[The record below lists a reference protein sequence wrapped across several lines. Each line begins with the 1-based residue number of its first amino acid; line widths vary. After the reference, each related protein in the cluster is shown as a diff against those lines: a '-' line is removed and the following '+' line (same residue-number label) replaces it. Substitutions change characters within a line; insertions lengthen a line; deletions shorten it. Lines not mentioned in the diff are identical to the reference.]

1 MHYSIYTQTRK
12 RVKMT
17 TQLSHGTELR
27 NKVLEGVNILADY
40 VATTLGP
47 KGQNVLIHQKDR
59 RPFVTKDGVTVAQ
72 NVNFEDPHMNAGAE
86 VVKQVSAMTNS
97 EAGDGTTTSTVLARE
112 ILNQANKYIAS
123 GTSPIEIKRG
133 LELCLAQAFSEISD
147 LSEPISSAEDVKNI
161 AKISANNDETIGNL
175 VATAVDKVGKNG
187 TVTIEEA
194 RSLETSLDLVEGFR
208 FDSGYAATAFV
219 TDDRRGVCRYENP
232 MFFIT
237 DTKVDQVKQI
247 LPALELAAREGRP
260 FIIVA
265 EEVEGQALAALIM
278 NTVRGSMKVAA
289 IKAPRYGEERRA
301 IMNDLAISTGA
312 KFFQQSL
319 GHNLTE
325 VSLVD
330 FGKAATVEITK
341 NTTTVVDGEGDYE
354 KVDETIEKIKV
365 EIQQTDDI
373 HEAGRLQDRVTRLS
387 SGVAIIRVG
396 ASSEVEMIEKKHRI
410 EDALEAVRSA
420 QQEGI
425 VPGGG
430 MTLLRASTS
439 IAPNF
444 PTEEQSAALSIFR
457 AALQAPFKTMAENS
471 GLSPDVAILTAK
483 ANSNNPWDGID
494 FSTGEKVN
502 LKTSGVLDPAKVT
515 RCALKNAVSVAGTL
529 LLTNHSIV
537 HQ

>member
-1 MHYSIYTQTRK
+1 
-12 RVKMT
+12 MT

-27 NKVLEGVNILADY
+27 NKVLEGVNTLADY

-47 KGQNVLIHQKDR
+47 KGQNVLIHKKDT

-72 NVNFEDPHMNAGAE
+72 NINFEDPHINAGAE
-86 VVKQVSAMTNS
+86 VVKQVSAMTNA

-112 ILNQANKYIAS
+112 LLVQANKHISS

-133 LELCLAQAFSEISD
+133 LELCLKHAFEEISNIA
-147 LSEPISSAEDVKNI
+147 EPISSAEDVKHI
-161 AKISANNDETIGNL
+161 ATISANNDEIVGNL

-208 FDSGYAATAFV
+208 FNSGYAATAFV
-219 TDDRRGVCRYENP
+219 TDDRRAVCRYENP
-232 MFFIT
+232 MFLIT
-237 DTKVDQVKQI
+237 DTKVDQVNQI
-247 LPALELAAREGRP
+247 LPALEIAAREGRP

-278 NTVRGSMKVAA
+278 NTMRGSMKVAA

-301 IMNDLAISTGA
+301 IMSDLAVATGA
-312 KFFQQSL
+312 KFFQQSR
-319 GHNLTE
+319 GDVLTE
-325 VSLVD
+325 VGLTD
-330 FGKAATVEITK
+330 FGKASTVEITK
-341 NTTTVVDGEGDYE
+341 NDTTVVDGEGDYQKIE
-354 KVDETIEKIKV
+354 ETIEKIKAEV
-365 EIQQTDDI
+365 QQTEDI
-373 HEAGRLQDRVTRLS
+373 HEAGRLQDRITRLS
-387 SGVAIIRVG
+387 SAVAIIRVG

-430 MTLLRASTS
+430 MTLLRMANA

-444 PTEEQSAALSIFR
+444 PTEEQGSALSIFR
-457 AALQAPFKTMAENS
+457 RALQAPFRTMATNAGIS
-471 GLSPDVAILTAK
+471 ADVAILGVE
-483 ANSNNPWDGID
+483 SGSSDPWSGMN
-494 FSTGEKVN
+494 FATGQKSN
-502 LKTSGVLDPAKVT
+502 LKLEGILDPAKVT

-537 HQ
+537 HC

>member
-1 MHYSIYTQTRK
+1 
-12 RVKMT
+12 MT

-27 NKVLEGVNILADY
+27 NKVLDGVNTLADY

-47 KGQNVLIHQKDR
+47 KGQNVLIHQKGR

-112 ILNQANKYIAS
+112 ILNQANKHIAS

-133 LELCLAQAFSEISD
+133 LEQCLEQATKIIEEMSQ
-147 LSEPISSAEDVKNI
+147 PISSADDVRHI
-161 AKISANNDETIGNL
+161 ATISANNDEIIGNL

-194 RSLETSLDLVEGFR
+194 RSLDTSLDLVEGFR

-219 TDDRRGVCRYENP
+219 TDDRRAVCRYESP
-232 MFFIT
+232 MFLIT
-237 DTKVDQVKQI
+237 DSKISQVNQV
-247 LPALELAAREGRP
+247 LPSLEIAAREGRP
-260 FIIVA
+260 FVIVA
-265 EEVEGQALAALIM
+265 DEVEGQALAALIM
-278 NTVRGSMKVAA
+278 NTMRGSMKVAA
-289 IKAPRYGEERRA
+289 VKAPRYGEERRA
-301 IMNDLAISTGA
+301 IMNALAISTGA
-312 KFFQQSL
+312 KFFQQSM
-319 GHNLTE
+319 GHSITD
-325 VSLVD
+325 VSLTD
-330 FGKAATVEITK
+330 FGKAASVEITK

-354 KVDETIEKIKV
+354 KVDETIEKIKT

-373 HEAGRLQDRVTRLS
+373 HEAGRLQDRITRLS

-430 MTLLRASTS
+430 MTLLRVSNTV
-439 IAPNF
+439 APNF
-444 PTEEQSAALSIFR
+444 TTEAQAAALSIFR
-457 AALQAPFKTMAENS
+457 KALQAPFRVMSQNS
-471 GLSPDVAILTAK
+471 GHSPDVMMLRV
-483 ANSNNPWDGID
+483 SESDDWDGVD
-494 FSTGEKVN
+494 FSNGELVN
-502 LKTSGVLDPAKVT
+502 LKNKGIIDPAKVT

-537 HQ
+537 HS

>member
-1 MHYSIYTQTRK
+1 
-12 RVKMT
+12 MT
-17 TQLSHGTELR
+17 TQLSHGPELR
-27 NKVLEGVNILADY
+27 NKVLDGVNTLADY

-72 NVNFEDPHMNAGAE
+72 NVSFEDPHMNAGAE
-86 VVKQVSAMTNS
+86 VVKQVSAMTNA

-112 ILNQANKYIAS
+112 ILVQANKHIAS

-133 LELCLAQAFSEISD
+133 LEQCLNEAVQVIEEIA
-147 LSEPISSAEDVKNI
+147 EPISSEEDVKHI
-161 AKISANNDETIGNL
+161 ATISANNDETIGTL

-187 TVTIEEA
+187 SITIEEA

-237 DTKVDQVKQI
+237 DTKVDQVNQI
-247 LPALELAAREGRP
+247 LPALEIAARESRP
-260 FIIVA
+260 FVIVA

-278 NTVRGSMKVAA
+278 NTMRGSMKVAA
-289 IKAPRYGEERRA
+289 VKAPRYGEERRA
-301 IMNDLAISTGA
+301 IMSDLAVSTGA
-312 KFFQQSL
+312 KFFQQSM
-319 GHNLTE
+319 GHNLAD
-325 VSLVD
+325 VSLTD
-330 FGKAATVEITK
+330 FGKAASVEITK

-354 KVDETIEKIKV
+354 QVDETIERIKV
-365 EIQQTDDI
+365 DIQQTDDI
-373 HEAGRLQDRVTRLS
+373 REAERLQERVTRLS

-430 MTLLRASTS
+430 MTLLRASKC
-439 IAPNF
+439 INPNF
-444 PTEEQSAALSIFR
+444 TTEEQSAALSIFKR
-457 AALQAPFKTMAENS
+457 ALEAPFKTMAINA
-471 GLSPDVAILTAK
+471 GLSPEVSSLKVQDAEGWTGMNFSCGKVA
-483 ANSNNPWDGID
+483 D
-494 FSTGEKVN
+494 

-537 HQ
+537 EK

>member
-1 MHYSIYTQTRK
+1 
-12 RVKMT
+12 MT

-27 NKVLEGVNILADY
+27 NKVLDGVNTLADY

-59 RPFVTKDGVTVAQ
+59 NPFVTKDGVTVAQ
-72 NVNFEDPHMNAGAE
+72 NINFEDPHMNAGAE
-86 VVKQVSAMTNS
+86 VVKQVSAMTNA

-112 ILNQANKYIAS
+112 ILIQANKHISS

-133 LELCLAQAFSEISD
+133 LEQCLNESVQVIEEISQ
-147 LSEPISSAEDVKNI
+147 PISSAEDVKHI
-161 AKISANNDETIGNL
+161 ATISANNDETIGTL

-187 TVTIEEA
+187 SITIEEA

-208 FDSGYAATAFV
+208 FGSGYAATAFV
-219 TDDRRGVCRYENP
+219 TDDRRGTCRYDSP
-232 MFFIT
+232 MFLIT
-237 DTKVDQVKQI
+237 DTKIDQVNQI
-247 LPALELAAREGRP
+247 LPALEIAARESRP

-278 NTVRGSMKVAA
+278 NTMRGSMKVAA
-289 IKAPRYGEERRA
+289 VKAPRYGEERRA
-301 IMNDLAISTGA
+301 IMSDLAVSTGA
-312 KFFQQSL
+312 KFFQQSM
-319 GHNLTE
+319 GHTLSD
-325 VSLVD
+325 VSLTD
-330 FGKAATVEITK
+330 FGKAASVEITK

-373 HEAGRLQDRVTRLS
+373 HEAGRLQDRITRLS

-396 ASSEVEMIEKKHRI
+396 ASSEVEMTEKKHRI

-430 MTLLRASTS
+430 MTLLRVSRS

-444 PTEEQSAALSIFR
+444 STEEQATALSVFKR
-457 AALQAPFKTMAENS
+457 ALEAPFRTMAANA
-471 GLSPDVAILTAK
+471 GLSPEVSSLRVSDTDGWTGI
-483 ANSNNPWDGID
+483 NFSN
-494 FSTGEKVN
+494 GEVTD
-502 LKTSGVLDPAKVT
+502 LKSVGVLDPAKVT
-515 RCALKNAVSVAGTL
+515 RCALKNAVSVAATL

-537 HQ
+537 RQ

>member
-1 MHYSIYTQTRK
+1 
-12 RVKMT
+12 MT

-27 NKVLEGVNILADY
+27 NKVLDGVNTLADY

-86 VVKQVSAMTNS
+86 VVKQVSAMTNA

-112 ILNQANKYIAS
+112 ILVQANKHIAS

-133 LELCLAQAFSEISD
+133 LEQCLSEAVQVIEEIA
-147 LSEPISSAEDVKNI
+147 EPISSAEDVKHI
-161 AKISANNDETIGNL
+161 ATISANNDETIGTL

-187 TVTIEEA
+187 SITIEEA

-208 FDSGYAATAFV
+208 FDSGFAATAFI

-237 DTKVDQVKQI
+237 DTKVDQVNQI
-247 LPALELAAREGRP
+247 LPALEIAARESRP
-260 FIIVA
+260 FVIVA

-278 NTVRGSMKVAA
+278 NTMRGSMKVAA
-289 IKAPRYGEERRA
+289 VKAPRYGEERRA
-301 IMNDLAISTGA
+301 IMSDLAVSTGA

-325 VSLVD
+325 VSLTD
-330 FGKAATVEITK
+330 FGKAASVEITK
-341 NTTTVVDGEGDYE
+341 KTTTVVDGEGDYE

-365 EIQQTDDI
+365 DIQQTDDI
-373 HEAGRLQDRVTRLS
+373 HEAGRLQERVTRLS

-430 MTLLRASTS
+430 MTLLRVSNS
-439 IAPNF
+439 INPNF
-444 PTEEQSAALSIFR
+444 ATEEQSSAFPIFKRALE
-457 AALQAPFKTMAENS
+457 APFRTMATNA
-471 GLSPDVAILTAK
+471 GLSPDVIRLKIDDAEGFEGI
-483 ANSNNPWDGID
+483 NFSN
-494 FSTGEKVN
+494 GEREN
-502 LKTSGVLDPAKVT
+502 LKTTGVLDPAKVT

>member
-1 MHYSIYTQTRK
+1 
-12 RVKMT
+12 MT
-17 TQLSHGTELR
+17 TQLSHGPELR
-27 NKVLEGVNILADY
+27 NKVLDGVNTLADY

-47 KGQNVLIHQKDR
+47 KGQNVLIHQKDK

-86 VVKQVSAMTNS
+86 VVKQVSAMTNA

-112 ILNQANKYIAS
+112 ILIQANKHISS

-133 LELCLAQAFSEISD
+133 LERCLDEAVQVIEEISQ
-147 LSEPISSAEDVKNI
+147 PISSADDVKHI
-161 AKISANNDETIGNL
+161 ACISANNDEVIGDL

-187 TVTIEEA
+187 TVTIEAA

-208 FDSGYAATAFV
+208 FDSGYAATAFI
-219 TDDRRGVCRYENP
+219 TDDRRAICRYEDP
-232 MFFIT
+232 IFLIT
-237 DTKVDQVKQI
+237 DSKVDQVNQI
-247 LPALELAAREGRP
+247 LPALEIAARESRP
-260 FIIVA
+260 FVIVA

-278 NTVRGSMKVAA
+278 NTMRGSMKVAA

-301 IMNDLAISTGA
+301 IMSDLAVSTGA

-319 GHNLTE
+319 GHKLTE
-325 VSLVD
+325 VSLTD
-330 FGKAATVEITK
+330 FGKAASVEITK

-354 KVDETIEKIKV
+354 KVDETIDKVKV

-373 HEAGRLQDRVTRLS
+373 HEAGRLQERVTRLS

-430 MTLLRASTS
+430 MTLLRVSTS
-439 IAPNF
+439 INPNF
-444 PTEEQSAALSIFR
+444 ATEEQSTAFSIFKR
-457 AALQAPFKTMAENS
+457 ALEAPFRTMALNA
-471 GLSPDVAILTAK
+471 GLSPDVVRLKVDDAEGF
-483 ANSNNPWDGID
+483 DGIN
-494 FSTGEKVN
+494 FSTGKREN
-502 LKTSGVLDPAKVT
+502 LKTAGVLDPAKVT

>member
-1 MHYSIYTQTRK
+1 
-12 RVKMT
+12 MT
-17 TQLSHGTELR
+17 TQLSHGPELR
-27 NKVLEGVNILADY
+27 NKVLDGVNTLADY

-72 NVNFEDPHMNAGAE
+72 NVSFENPHMNAGAE
-86 VVKQVSAMTNS
+86 VVKQVSAMTNA

-112 ILNQANKYIAS
+112 ILVQANKYIAS

-133 LELCLAQAFSEISD
+133 LEQCLNEATQVIKEISQ
-147 LSEPISSAEDVKNI
+147 PISSAEDVKHI
-161 AKISANNDETIGNL
+161 ATISANNDETIGTL

-187 TVTIEEA
+187 SITIEEA

-208 FDSGYAATAFV
+208 FDSGYAATAFI
-219 TDDRRGVCRYENP
+219 TDDRRAVCRYDNP
-232 MFFIT
+232 MFLIT
-237 DTKVDQVKQI
+237 DTKVDQVNQI
-247 LPALELAAREGRP
+247 LPALEIAAREGRP
-260 FIIVA
+260 FVIVA

-278 NTVRGSMKVAA
+278 NTMRGSMKVAA
-289 IKAPRYGEERRA
+289 VKAPRYGEERRA
-301 IMNDLAISTGA
+301 IMNDLAVSTGA
-312 KFFQQSL
+312 KFFQQSM
-319 GHNLTE
+319 GHKLTE
-325 VSLVD
+325 ASLTD
-330 FGKAATVEITK
+330 FGKAASVEITK
-341 NTTTVVDGEGDYE
+341 GTTTVVDGEGDYE
-354 KVDETIEKIKV
+354 KVDETIERIKV

-373 HEAGRLQDRVTRLS
+373 HEASRLQERVTRLS

-430 MTLLRASTS
+430 MTLLRVSTS
-439 IAPNF
+439 ITPNF
-444 PTEEQSAALSIFR
+444 ATEEQAAALSIFKR
-457 AALQAPFKTMAENS
+457 ALESPFKRMAENA
-471 GLSPDVAILTAK
+471 GMSPEVSILRVKDSEGWT
-483 ANSNNPWDGID
+483 GID
-494 FSTGEKVN
+494 FSSGKLEN
-502 LKTSGVLDPAKVT
+502 LKNSGVLDPAKVT

-537 HQ
+537 HE

>member
-1 MHYSIYTQTRK
+1 
-12 RVKMT
+12 MT

-27 NKVLEGVNILADY
+27 NKVLDGVNTLADY

-47 KGQNVLIHQKDR
+47 KGQNVLIHQKDK

-72 NVNFEDPHMNAGAE
+72 NISFEDPHMNAGAE

-112 ILNQANKYIAS
+112 MLVQANKHISS

-133 LELCLAQAFSEISD
+133 LELCLEQALNQIED
-147 LSEPISSAEDVKNI
+147 LAEPISSSEDVKHI
-161 AKISANNDETIGNL
+161 ATISANNDEVIGNL

-208 FDSGYAATAFV
+208 FDSGYAATAFI
-219 TDDRRGVCRYENP
+219 TDDRRGVCRYERP
-232 MFFIT
+232 MFLIT
-237 DTKVDQVKQI
+237 DAKVDQVNQI
-247 LPALELAAREGRP
+247 LPALEIAARESRP
-260 FIIVA
+260 FVIVA

-278 NTVRGSMKVAA
+278 NTMRGSMKVAA
-289 IKAPRYGEERRA
+289 VKAPRYGEERRA
-301 IMNDLAISTGA
+301 IMSDLAVATGA
-312 KFFQQSL
+312 KFFQQSR
-319 GHNLTE
+319 GDNLTE
-325 VSLVD
+325 VSLTD

-365 EIQQTDDI
+365 EIQQTEDM
-373 HEAGRLQDRVTRLS
+373 HEAGRLQDRITRLS

-430 MTLLRASTS
+430 MTLLRVSNSVT
-439 IAPNF
+439 PNF
-444 PTEEQSAALSIFR
+444 PTEEQAASLSIFKK
-457 AALQAPFKTMAENS
+457 ALQSPFRTMATNAGMSADIAMMNVENGS
-471 GLSPDVAILTAK
+471 LDMWVGM
-483 ANSNNPWDGID
+483 NFSNGQR
-494 FSTGEKVN
+494 SN
-502 LKTSGVLDPAKVT
+502 LKQDGVLDPAKVT

-537 HQ
+537 H

>member
-1 MHYSIYTQTRK
+1 
-12 RVKMT
+12 MT
-17 TQLSHGTELR
+17 TQLSHGPELR
-27 NKVLEGVNILADY
+27 NKVLDGVNTLADY

-47 KGQNVLIHQKDR
+47 KGQNVLIQQKDR

-72 NVNFEDPHMNAGAE
+72 HVNFEDPHMNAGAE
-86 VVKQVSAMTNS
+86 VVKQVSAMTNA

-112 ILNQANKYIAS
+112 ILNQANKHISS

-133 LELCLAQAFSEISD
+133 LELCLNEATEVIKEISN
-147 LSEPISSAEDVKNI
+147 PISSAEDIKHI
-161 AKISANNDETIGNL
+161 ATISANNDQTIGTL

-208 FDSGYAATAFV
+208 FDSGYAATAFI
-219 TDDRRGVCRYENP
+219 TDDRRNVCRYESP

-237 DTKVDQVKQI
+237 DEKVSQVNQI
-247 LPALELAAREGRP
+247 LPALEIAARENRP
-260 FIIVA
+260 FVIVA

-278 NTVRGSMKVAA
+278 NTMRGSMKVAA
-289 IKAPRYGEERRA
+289 VKAPRYGEERRA
-301 IMNDLAISTGA
+301 IMSDLAVSTGA

-325 VSLVD
+325 VSLTD
-330 FGKAATVEITK
+330 FGKAASVEITK
-341 NTTTVVDGEGDYE
+341 NMTTVVDGEGDYE

-430 MTLLRASTS
+430 MTLLRVSNS
-439 IAPNF
+439 ITPNF
-444 PTEEQSAALSIFR
+444 ATEEQATAFSIFKR
-457 AALQAPFKTMAENS
+457 ALEAPFRTMATNA
-471 GLSPDVAILTAK
+471 GLSPDVVRLRVEDTEGFE
-483 ANSNNPWDGID
+483 GIN
-494 FSTGEKVN
+494 FSTGNKEN
-502 LKTSGVLDPAKVT
+502 LKEAGVLDPAKVT
-515 RCALKNAVSVAGTL
+515 RCALKNAISVAGTL

-537 HQ
+537 QQ

>member
-1 MHYSIYTQTRK
+1 
-12 RVKMT
+12 MT
-17 TQLSHGTELR
+17 TQLSHGPELR
-27 NKVLEGVNILADY
+27 NKVLDGVNTLADY

-72 NVNFEDPHMNAGAE
+72 HVNFEDPHMNAGAE
-86 VVKQVSAMTNS
+86 VVKQVSAMTNA

-112 ILNQANKYIAS
+112 ILNQANKHIAS

-133 LELCLAQAFSEISD
+133 LEQCLEQSFQIISD
-147 LSEPISSAEDVKNI
+147 MSRPISSAEDVKHI
-161 AKISANNDETIGNL
+161 ATISANNDEAIGTL

-187 TVTIEEA
+187 SITIEEA
-194 RSLETSLDLVEGFR
+194 RSHETSLDLVEGFR

-219 TDDRRGVCRYENP
+219 TDERRGTCRYETP
-232 MFFIT
+232 MFMIT
-237 DTKVDQVKQI
+237 DSKINQVNDI
-247 LPALELAAREGRP
+247 LPSLEIAAREGRP
-260 FIIVA
+260 FVIVA
-265 EEVEGQALAALIM
+265 EEIEGQALAALIM
-278 NTVRGSMKVAA
+278 NTMRGSMKVVAV
-289 IKAPRYGEERRA
+289 KAPRYGEERRA
-301 IMNDLAISTGA
+301 IMSDLAVATGA

-319 GHNLTE
+319 GHKLTE

-330 FGKAATVEITK
+330 FGKANSVEITK
-341 NTTTVVDGEGDYE
+341 NMTTVVDGEGDYE
-354 KVDETIEKIKV
+354 KVDETIEKIKT
-365 EIQQTDDI
+365 EIQRTDDI

-420 QQEGI
+420 QQEGV

-430 MTLLRASTS
+430 MTLLRVSNS

-444 PTEEQSAALSIFR
+444 TTEEQGTALSIFR
-457 AALQAPFKTMAENS
+457 KALQAPFNTMAINA
-471 GLSPDVAILTAK
+471 GMSPDVARLTVEGCE
-483 ANSNNPWDGID
+483 DFEGIN
-494 FSTGEKVN
+494 FSTGNKKDL
-502 LKTSGVLDPAKVT
+502 LKEGIIDPAKVT

-537 HQ
+537 QQ

>member
-1 MHYSIYTQTRK
+1 
-12 RVKMT
+12 MT

-27 NKVLEGVNILADY
+27 NKVLDGVNTLADY

-86 VVKQVSAMTNS
+86 VVKQVSSMTNS

-112 ILNQANKYIAS
+112 ILVQANKHIAS
-123 GTSPIEIKRG
+123 GTAPIEIKRG
-133 LELCLAQAFSEISD
+133 LEQCLSDAVQIIEEI
-147 LSEPISSAEDVKNI
+147 SEPISSAEDIKHI
-161 AKISANNDETIGNL
+161 ATISANNDETIGTL

-187 TVTIEEA
+187 SITVEEA
-194 RSLETSLDLVEGFR
+194 RSLDTSLDLVEGFR

-219 TDDRRGVCRYENP
+219 TDQRRGVCKYDNP

-237 DTKVDQVKQI
+237 DSKIEQVNQV
-247 LPALELAAREGRP
+247 LPALEIAAREGRP
-260 FIIVA
+260 FVIVA
-265 EEVEGQALAALIM
+265 DEVEGQALAALIM
-278 NTVRGSMKVAA
+278 NTMRGSMKVAA
-289 IKAPRYGEERRA
+289 VKAPRYGEERRA
-301 IMNDLAISTGA
+301 IMSDLAVSTGA

-319 GHNLTE
+319 GHSITD
-325 VSLVD
+325 VSLTD
-330 FGKAATVEITK
+330 FGKAASVEITK
-341 NTTTVVDGEGDYE
+341 NSTTVVDGEGDYE

-430 MTLLRASTS
+430 MTLLRVSRAV
-439 IAPNF
+439 APNF
-444 PTEEQSAALSIFR
+444 ATEEQGAALSIFKK
-457 AALQAPFKTMAENS
+457 ALESPFRTMASNA
-471 GLSPDVAILTAK
+471 GLSSDVMMIQVQ
-483 ANSNNPWDGID
+483 NSKEWEGIN
-494 FSTGEKVN
+494 FSSGAVEN
-502 LKTSGVLDPAKVT
+502 LKQKGVLDPAKVT
-515 RCALKNAVSVAGTL
+515 RCALKNAVSVAATL

-537 HQ
+537 QQ

>member
-1 MHYSIYTQTRK
+1 
-12 RVKMT
+12 MT

-27 NKVLEGVNILADY
+27 NKVLDGVNTLADY

-59 RPFVTKDGVTVAQ
+59 NPFVTKDGVTVAQ

-86 VVKQVSAMTNS
+86 VVKQVSAMTNA

-112 ILNQANKYIAS
+112 ILVQANKHISS

-133 LELCLAQAFSEISD
+133 LEQCLDEAVQVIEDIA
-147 LSEPISSAEDVKNI
+147 EPISSAEDVKHI
-161 AKISANNDETIGNL
+161 ATISANNDEIIGTL

-187 TVTIEEA
+187 SITIEEA

-208 FDSGYAATAFV
+208 FDSGFAATAFV
-219 TDDRRGVCRYENP
+219 TDDRRSVCRYENP

-237 DTKVDQVKQI
+237 DTKVDQVNQI
-247 LPALELAAREGRP
+247 LPALEIAARENRP

-278 NTVRGSMKVAA
+278 NTMRGSMKVAA
-289 IKAPRYGEERRA
+289 VKAPRYGEERRA
-301 IMNDLAISTGA
+301 IMSDLAISTGA
-312 KFFQQSL
+312 KFFQQSM
-319 GHNLTE
+319 GHILTD
-325 VSLVD
+325 VSLTD
-330 FGKAATVEITK
+330 FGKAASVEIAK

-354 KVDETIEKIKV
+354 KVDETIERIKV

-373 HEAGRLQDRVTRLS
+373 HEAGRLQERITRLS

-430 MTLLRASTS
+430 MTLLRVSEL
-439 IAPNF
+439 INPNF
-444 PTEEQSAALSIFR
+444 ASEEQSAALSIFKR
-457 AALQAPFKTMAENS
+457 ALESPFRTMAKNA
-471 GLSPDVAILTAK
+471 GLSPEVSALQVSETTG
-483 ANSNNPWDGID
+483 WTGIN
-494 FSTGEKVN
+494 FSSGKLADLKV
-502 LKTSGVLDPAKVT
+502 SGVLDPAKVT
-515 RCALKNAVSVAGTL
+515 RCALKNAVSVAATL

-537 HQ
+537 HR

>member
-1 MHYSIYTQTRK
+1 
-12 RVKMT
+12 MT
-17 TQLSHGTELR
+17 THISHGPELR
-27 NKVLEGVNILADY
+27 DKVLEGVNTLADY

-47 KGQNVLIHQKDR
+47 KGQNVLIHQKDK

-112 ILNQANKYIAS
+112 ILVQANKHISS

-133 LELCLAQAFSEISD
+133 LELCLHQALGEINEIAQ
-147 LSEPISSAEDVKNI
+147 PISSADDVKHI
-161 AKISANNDETIGNL
+161 ATISANNDETIGNL

-208 FDSGYAATAFV
+208 FDGGYAATAFV

-232 MFFIT
+232 MFLIT
-237 DTKVDQVKQI
+237 DTKVDQVNQI
-247 LPALELAAREGRP
+247 LPALEIAARENRP
-260 FIIVA
+260 FVIVA

-278 NTVRGSMKVAA
+278 NTMRGSMKVVAV
-289 IKAPRYGEERRA
+289 KAPRYGEERRA
-301 IMNDLAISTGA
+301 IMSDLAIASGA
-312 KFFQQSL
+312 KFFQQSR
-319 GHNLTE
+319 GDNLTE
-325 VSLVD
+325 VSLAD
-330 FGKAATVEITK
+330 FGQSATVEITK

-354 KVDETIEKIKV
+354 KVDETIEKIKAEV
-365 EIQQTDDI
+365 QHTEDI
-373 HEAGRLQDRVTRLS
+373 REAGRLQDRITRLS

-430 MTLLRASTS
+430 MTLLRVSHS

-444 PTEEQSAALSIFR
+444 PTEEQAVALSIFKR
-457 AALQAPFKTMAENS
+457 ALLAPFRTMASNA
-471 GLSPDVAILTAK
+471 GISPDIAIMNVSDNL
-483 ANSNNPWDGID
+483 NVWEGMNFSNGLK
-494 FSTGEKVN
+494 TN
-502 LKTSGVLDPAKVT
+502 LKDEGVLDPAKVT
-515 RCALKNAVSVAGTL
+515 RCALKNAVSVAATL

>member
-1 MHYSIYTQTRK
+1 
-12 RVKMT
+12 MT
-17 TQLSHGTELR
+17 TQLSHGPELR
-27 NKVLEGVNILADY
+27 NKVLDGVNTLADY

-72 NVNFEDPHMNAGAE
+72 HVNFEDPHMNAGAE
-86 VVKQVSAMTNS
+86 VVKQVSSMTNS

-112 ILNQANKYIAS
+112 ILVQANKYIAS
-123 GTSPIEIKRG
+123 GTAPIEIKRG
-133 LELCLAQAFSEISD
+133 LEQCLSDAVQVIEEIA
-147 LSEPISSAEDVKNI
+147 EPISSAEDIKHI
-161 AKISANNDETIGNL
+161 ATISANNDDVIGTL

-187 TVTIEEA
+187 SITVEEA
-194 RSLETSLDLVEGFR
+194 RSLDTSLDLVEGFR
-208 FDSGYAATAFV
+208 FDSGFAATAFV
-219 TDDRRGVCRYENP
+219 TDSRRGVCKYDNP

-237 DTKVDQVKQI
+237 DSKIEQVNQV
-247 LPALELAAREGRP
+247 LPALEIAAREGRP
-260 FIIVA
+260 FVIVA
-265 EEVEGQALAALIM
+265 DEVEGQALAALIM
-278 NTVRGSMKVAA
+278 NTMRGSMKVAA

-301 IMNDLAISTGA
+301 IMSDLAVSTGA
-312 KFFQQSL
+312 KFFQQSM
-319 GHNLTE
+319 GHALTD

-330 FGKAATVEITK
+330 FGKAASVEITK
-341 NTTTVVDGEGDYE
+341 NSTTVVDGEGDYE

-365 EIQQTDDI
+365 EIQRTDDI
-373 HEAGRLQDRVTRLS
+373 HEAGRLQERVTRLS

-430 MTLLRASTS
+430 MTLLRVSKSVT
-439 IAPNF
+439 PNF
-444 PTEEQSAALSIFR
+444 ATEEQSAALSIFR
-457 AALQAPFKTMAENS
+457 RALESPFRTMAANA
-471 GLSPDVAILTAK
+471 GLSPEVMMIQVQDAED
-483 ANSNNPWDGID
+483 WGGIN
-494 FSTGEKVN
+494 FSTGLIED
-502 LKTSGVLDPAKVT
+502 LKKKGVLDPAKVT
-515 RCALKNAVSVAGTL
+515 RCALKNAVSVAATL

>member
-1 MHYSIYTQTRK
+1 
-12 RVKMT
+12 MT

-27 NKVLEGVNILADY
+27 NKVLDGVNTLADY

-72 NVNFEDPHMNAGAE
+72 NVSFEDPHMNAGAE
-86 VVKQVSAMTNS
+86 VVKQVSAMTNA

-112 ILNQANKYIAS
+112 ILVQANKHIAS

-133 LELCLAQAFSEISD
+133 LEQCLNEAVQVIEEIAQ
-147 LSEPISSAEDVKNI
+147 PISSAEDVKHI
-161 AKISANNDETIGNL
+161 ATISANNDETIGTL

-187 TVTIEEA
+187 SITIEEA

-219 TDDRRGVCRYENP
+219 TDDRRGVCRYESP
-232 MFFIT
+232 MFLIT
-237 DTKVDQVKQI
+237 DTKIDQVNQI
-247 LPALELAAREGRP
+247 LPALEIAARESRP

-278 NTVRGSMKVAA
+278 NTMRGSMKVAA
-289 IKAPRYGEERRA
+289 VKAPRYGEERRA
-301 IMNDLAISTGA
+301 IMSDLAVSTGA

-325 VSLVD
+325 VSLTD
-330 FGKAATVEITK
+330 FGKAASVEITK

-354 KVDETIEKIKV
+354 KVDETIDRIKV
-365 EIQQTDDI
+365 DIQQTEDM
-373 HEAGRLQDRVTRLS
+373 HVAARLQERVTRLS

-430 MTLLRASTS
+430 MTLLRVSNA

-444 PTEEQSAALSIFR
+444 ATEEQSAAFSIFKR
-457 AALQAPFKTMAENS
+457 ALEAPFKMMSTNA
-471 GLSPDVAILTAK
+471 GLPPEVSILRVNDADDWMGINFSCGKVEDLKVA
-483 ANSNNPWDGID
+483 
-494 FSTGEKVN
+494 
-502 LKTSGVLDPAKVT
+502 GVLDPAKVT

>member
-1 MHYSIYTQTRK
+1 
-12 RVKMT
+12 MT

-27 NKVLEGVNILADY
+27 NKVLDGVNTLADY

-72 NVNFEDPHMNAGAE
+72 NVSFEDPHMNAGAE
-86 VVKQVSAMTNS
+86 VVKQVSAMTNA

-112 ILNQANKYIAS
+112 ILVQANKHIAS

-133 LELCLAQAFSEISD
+133 LEQCLSEAVQVIEEISQ
-147 LSEPISSAEDVKNI
+147 PISSAEDVKHI
-161 AKISANNDETIGNL
+161 ATISANNDETIGTL

-187 TVTIEEA
+187 SITIEEA

-232 MFFIT
+232 MFLIT
-237 DTKVDQVKQI
+237 DTKVDQVSQI
-247 LPALELAAREGRP
+247 LPALEIAARESRP

-278 NTVRGSMKVAA
+278 NTMRGSMKVAA
-289 IKAPRYGEERRA
+289 VKAPRYGEERRA
-301 IMNDLAISTGA
+301 IMSDLAVSTGA

-319 GHNLTE
+319 GHNLAE
-325 VSLVD
+325 VALTD
-330 FGKAATVEITK
+330 FGKAASVEITK

-354 KVDETIEKIKV
+354 KVDETIERIKV
-365 EIQQTDDI
+365 DIQQTDDI
-373 HEAGRLQDRVTRLS
+373 HEAGRLQERVTRLS

-430 MTLLRASTS
+430 MTLLRVSNVIT
-439 IAPNF
+439 PNF
-444 PTEEQSAALSIFR
+444 ATEEQSAAFSIFKR
-457 AALQAPFKTMAENS
+457 ALEAPFRTMAANA
-471 GLSPDVAILTAK
+471 GLSPDVLRLKVEDTKGFEGINFASGAK
-483 ANSNNPWDGID
+483 EDL
-494 FSTGEKVN
+494 KV
-502 LKTSGVLDPAKVT
+502 TGVLDPAKVT

>member
-1 MHYSIYTQTRK
+1 
-12 RVKMT
+12 MT

-27 NKVLEGVNILADY
+27 NKVLDGVNTLADY

-47 KGQNVLIHQKDR
+47 KGQNVLIHQKGR

-112 ILNQANKYIAS
+112 ILNQANKHIAS

-133 LELCLAQAFSEISD
+133 LEQCLEQATKIIEEMSQ
-147 LSEPISSAEDVKNI
+147 PISSADDVRHI
-161 AKISANNDETIGNL
+161 ATISANNDEIIGNL

-194 RSLETSLDLVEGFR
+194 RSLDTSLDLVEGFR

-219 TDDRRGVCRYENP
+219 TDDRRAVCRYESP
-232 MFFIT
+232 MFLIT
-237 DTKVDQVKQI
+237 DSKISQVNQV
-247 LPALELAAREGRP
+247 LPSLEIAAREGRP
-260 FIIVA
+260 FVIVA
-265 EEVEGQALAALIM
+265 DEVEGQALAALIM
-278 NTVRGSMKVAA
+278 NTMRGSMKVAA
-289 IKAPRYGEERRA
+289 VKAPRYGEERRA

-312 KFFQQSL
+312 KFFQQSM
-319 GHNLTE
+319 GHSITD
-325 VSLVD
+325 VSLTD
-330 FGKAATVEITK
+330 FGKAASVEITK

-354 KVDETIEKIKV
+354 KVDETIEKIKT

-373 HEAGRLQDRVTRLS
+373 HEAGRLQDRITRLS

-430 MTLLRASTS
+430 MTLLRVSKS
-439 IAPNF
+439 VSPNF
-444 PTEEQSAALSIFR
+444 LTEEQGVALSIFR
-457 AALQAPFKTMAENS
+457 KALESPFKTMSCNA
-471 GLSPDVAILTAK
+471 GLSADVALLQTQ
-483 ANSNNPWDGID
+483 NLDDWSGIN
-494 FSTGEKVN
+494 FSTGKVTN
-502 LKTSGVLDPAKVT
+502 LKDSGVLDPAKVT

-537 HQ
+537 HK